1 MKTYKIEMH
10 RVKAMSSGGG
20 LIQAQVDAL
29 VLPVTGRGEGDET
42 TLLSMS
48 EETARVLLLLLK
60 TQLAQVDGRKARSQ
74 R

>member
-1 MKTYKIEMH
+1 VKTYNIEVQ
-10 RVKAMSSGGG
+10 RLKAMSGGNG

-29 VLPVTGRGEGDET
+29 VLPTSTPDGKTPT

-48 EETARVLLLLLK
+48 EDTARVLQALLK
-60 TQLAQVDGRKARSQ
+60 TQLAEVDKRKGRSQ